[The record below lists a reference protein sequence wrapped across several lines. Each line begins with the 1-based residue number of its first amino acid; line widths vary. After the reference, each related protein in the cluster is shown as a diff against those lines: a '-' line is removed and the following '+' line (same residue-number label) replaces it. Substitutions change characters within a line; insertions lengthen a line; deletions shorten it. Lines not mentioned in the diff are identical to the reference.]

1 MAKTHQNRLESLVK
15 EQNDRVLKV
24 EELTSQIDQCK
35 AAIAQLKEEHDYT
48 RGQITLLQDM
58 MTEEEETTSK
68 TSAPKEKK

>member
-15 EQNDRVLKV
+15 EQNDRVQKV

-58 MTEEEETTSK
+58 MTEETTSK
-68 TSAPKEKK
+68 TSATKEKK

>member
-15 EQNDRVLKV
+15 EQNDRVQKV

-58 MTEEEETTSK
+58 MTEETTAK
-68 TSAPKEKK
+68 TSATKEKK